1 MSFEEIKQ
9 EILNLSAFDK
19 KRLITEV
26 VPQVWD
32 TACDDQECAFKVKDL
47 VDDDI
52 VRPYNE
58 MHMGGI

>member
-9 EILNLSAFDK
+9 EIMNLNPIDQ

-26 VPQVWD
+26 VPQMWD
-32 TACDDQECAFKVKDL
+32 KACDDQSCALKIKDC
-47 VDDDI
+47 VDEDM